1 MLTMYLAMLG
11 SETDR
16 ERFALLYE
24 AHERRVYAVALK
36 ILGNTTQAEDAAQQT
51 WLRVLHNWN
60 KVNSLEW
67 EAAAKYLA
75 VAAKNAALD
84 LLKKER
90 WAASMP
96 EDWDAP
102 APEHNLGEYHR
113 LVELICSMPEGY
125 RRILELKF
133 VEEETNQAIA
143 RRLGLKE
150 SSVSTR
156 IQRGRKLLLAAM
168 EQEGYCYD

>member
-1 MLTMYLAMLG
+1 MLTLYLAMLG
-11 SETDR
+11 SEADR

-24 AHERRVYAVALK
+24 AHEKRLYAVTLK
-36 ILGNTTQAEDAAQQT
+36 ILGNPVQAEDAAQQA
-51 WLRVLHNWN
+51 WLQVLCNWDRVN
-60 KVNSLEW
+60 VLEW
-67 EAAAKYLA
+67 DAAAKYPA

-90 WAASMP
+90 WTASMP
-96 EDWDAP
+96 EDWEPP
-102 APEHNLGEYHR
+102 ASEGHPEEYQR
-113 LVELICSMPEGY
+113 LVELIRALPEGY

-150 SSVSTR
+150 STVSTR

-168 EQEGYCYD
+168 EQEGYCYG